1 MEIHHTRVWEKF
13 DSYAPTFLC
22 EYFTSLTTEGR
33 KYICSKLKGCLFA
46 SLILSLEAEELFNSF
61 RSLIFY
67 LSASLSDQRDLTPR
81 QILKALSDALISAIS
96 KTLHNV
102 LIYTPSWALFRVPH
116 LLLHISPKRWNNEN
130 HEGCKLVTASYV
142 LSSWHLIPRLVQIAS
157 NIFLHLIITWILEP
171 EQVTFLYHDLLVI
184 QKAEDLVQKAKKV
197 TDMRVILP
205 GVFPSY
211 T

>member
-1 MEIHHTRVWEKF
+1 M
-13 DSYAPTFLC
+13 
-22 EYFTSLTTEGR
+22 
-33 KYICSKLKGCLFA
+33 CSKFKRCIFA
-46 SLILSLEAEELFNSF
+46 SLILSLDAEELFNSF

-81 QILKALSDALISAIS
+81 HILKALSDALFSALS
-96 KTLHNV
+96 KTLQNV
-102 LIYTPSWALFRVPH
+102 LTYTPSWAFFRVPH
-116 LLLHISPKRWNNEN
+116 LLLHVSPKRWNNEN
-130 HEGCKLVTASYV
+130 HKGCNLVTASYV
-142 LSSWHLIPRLVQIAS
+142 LSSLHLIPRLVQIAS

-184 QKAEDLVQKAKKV
+184 QKAEDLFQKAKKMI
-197 TDMRVILP
+197 DMRAILP